1 MPDSPQ
7 TMLGI
12 DLGGTDCKIGVVD
25 RTGRVLVQG
34 KFPTR
39 AELGPQGVLENIANE
54 VRKFL
59 QSDASFSRPG
69 GIGMG
74 VPGPMSSRHG
84 IVYEAPN
91 LPGWK
96 NVPVASVISS
106 HLDQPVVLCN
116 DANAAAWGEFW
127 GGTGQ
132 RDVGVS
138 SMVFYTLGTGV
149 GGGII
154 LNGALLEGP
163 DDTAGELG
171 HMVIDTRPDAPQCG
185 CGNRGCLEAIAS
197 ATAVKRRVLE
207 QQTRGDLGLIQ
218 IPADGHFGA
227 RAVFEAAEKGCSVAR
242 GIFHEVGEALG
253 VAIAN
258 MINALNPDQIVLG
271 GAMAGAGH
279 YILDPLRAR
288 AKANSFAKP
297 FSRVR
302 IEPARLG
309 ADAGIVGAAGMA
321 FRRGEGDYL

>member
-1 MPDSPQ
+1 
-7 TMLGI
+7 MLGI
-12 DLGGTDCKIGVVD
+12 DLGGTDCKIGLVD
-25 RTGRVLVQG
+25 RTGRVLAKG

-39 AELGPQGVLENIANE
+39 AELGPDGVLENIANE
-54 VRKFL
+54 ARKFL
-59 QSDASFSRPG
+59 RDKANYAQPG
-69 GIGMG
+69 GVGMG

-91 LPGWK
+91 LPGWT
-96 NVPVASVISS
+96 NVPVAAKVSA
-106 HLDQPVVLCN
+106 HLGQPVVLCN

-127 GGTGQ
+127 GGAPQ

-138 SMVFYTLGTGV
+138 SMIFYTLGTGV

-154 LNGALLEGP
+154 LNGQLLEGP

-171 HMVIDTRPDAPQCG
+171 HMVIDTRPDAPLCG

-197 ATAVKRRVLE
+197 ASAVKRRVLE
-207 QQTRGDLGLIQ
+207 LQAAGNTGLIQ
-218 IPADGHFGA
+218 IPNGGDFGA
-227 RAVFEAAEKGCSVAR
+227 RIVYEAAEKGCPIAKS
-242 GIFHEVGEALG
+242 IFHEVGEALG

-258 MINALNPDQIVLG
+258 MINALNPEMIVLG

-279 YILDPLRAR
+279 HILDPLRAR

-321 FRRGEGDYL
+321 FRRLAS

>member
-1 MPDSPQ
+1 
-7 TMLGI
+7 MLGI
-12 DLGGTDCKIGVVD
+12 DLGGTDCKIGLVD
-25 RTGRVLVQG
+25 RTGRILAKG

-39 AELGPQGVLENIANE
+39 SEMGPDGVLKNIAE
-54 VRKFL
+54 EAKRFL
-59 QSDASFSRPG
+59 EEEGAFARPG
-69 GIGMG
+69 GVGMG

-91 LPGWK
+91 LPGWR
-96 NVPVASVISS
+96 NVAVASVVSQ
-106 HLDQPVVLCN
+106 HLGWPVVLCN

-127 GGTGQ
+127 GASSH

-138 SMVFYTLGTGV
+138 SMIFYTLGTGV

-154 LNGALLEGP
+154 LNGQLLEGP

-171 HMVIDTRPDAPQCG
+171 HMVIDIRPNAPQCG

-207 QQTRGDLGLIQ
+207 QQSRGDLGLIQ
-218 IPADGHFGA
+218 IPADGKIGA
-227 RAVFEAAEKGCSVAR
+227 RTVFEAAERGCNVAKA
-242 GIFHEVGEALG
+242 IFHEVGEALG

-258 MINALNPDQIVLG
+258 MINALNPELVVLG
-271 GAMAGAGH
+271 GAMSGAGH
-279 YILDPLRAR
+279 HILDPLRAR

-302 IEPARLG
+302 IEVARLG
-309 ADAGIVGAAGMA
+309 ADAGLVGAAGMA
-321 FRRGEGDYL
+321 FRQVAN